1 MTVDKFFK
9 FYKKYGL
16 FVVFAVLFLLFACI
30 ADGFLNSRNLI
41 NILKQASVYG
51 IMCVGVTIV
60 MVSGGMDMSVGGQIA
75 CSGLV
80 MASLMKMGIH
90 PVIAVLAGIISCVV
104 IGYIN
109 GLFIAT
115 FNCAP
120 LVITLCLMLILN
132 GTAVVATSGIPIY
145 DFPKG
150 FYYVGQGFIGEVFPF
165 SIIIWLAAILIG
177 YFLLNKSY
185 FGRELYAIG
194 GNREAARLAG
204 INVVKVRV
212 LSYVVNSAFI
222 GIGSWVLLSKT
233 GSASPTAGANYQF
246 DCLTACMLGGVTFGG
261 GSGNVLTTA
270 LGVLIIAMIGNGLLL
285 LGFDGNFQ
293 QIIKGIILLATL
305 TLDAYQKIR
314 KAKTEA

>member
-9 FYKKYGL
+9 FYKKWGL
-16 FVVFAVLFLLFACI
+16 FVVFTLLFVLFAAI
-30 ADGFLNSRNLI
+30 ADGFLLPKNLF

-60 MVSGGMDMSVGGQIA
+60 MVSGGMDLSVGGQIA
-75 CSGLV
+75 CSGLA
-80 MASLMKMGIH
+80 MAALMKLGVH
-90 PVIAVLAGIISCVV
+90 PVAAVLAGILICAF
-104 IGYIN
+104 IGGIN

-120 LVITLCLMLILN
+120 MVITLCLMLILN
-132 GTAVVATSGIPIY
+132 GLAVVVTKGTPIY

-150 FYYVGQGFIGEVFPF
+150 FYYVGQGFIGEIFPF
-165 SIIIWLAAILIG
+165 SIIIWFLAVAIG

-204 INVVKVRV
+204 IHVVRTRI
-212 LSYVVNSAFI
+212 LSYVINSAFI

-233 GSASPTAGANYQF
+233 GSAAPTAGANYQF

-270 LGVLIIAMIGNGLLL
+270 LGVLIISMIGNGLLL
-285 LGFDGNFQ
+285 LGLDGNFQ
-293 QIIKGIILLATL
+293 QIVKGAILLATL

-314 KAKTEA
+314 KAKVEA

>member
-9 FYKKYGL
+9 FYKKWGL
-16 FVVFAVLFLLFACI
+16 FVVFALLFALFACI
-30 ADGFLNSRNLI
+30 ADGFLLPRNLF

-80 MASLMKMGIH
+80 MASLMKLGVP
-90 PVIAVLAGIISCVV
+90 PVFAVLAGIAACAV

-120 LVITLCLMLILN
+120 MVITLCLMLMLN

-150 FYYVGQGFIGEVFPF
+150 FYYVGQGFIGDVFPF
-165 SIIIWLAAILIG
+165 SIIIWAAAIIVG

-185 FGRELYAIG
+185 FGREMYAIG

-204 INVVKVRV
+204 INVVRARI
-212 LSYVVNSAFI
+212 LSYVINSAFI

-285 LGFDGNFQ
+285 MGFDGNFQ
-293 QIIKGIILLATL
+293 QIIKGAILLLTL
-305 TLDAYQKIR
+305 TIDAYQKIR
-314 KAKTEA
+314 KSKTV

>member
-1 MTVDKFFK
+1 MTADKFFK

-16 FVVFAVLFLLFACI
+16 FVVFVVLFVLFACI
-30 ADGFLNSRNLI
+30 ADGFLNTKNLI

-51 IMCVGVTIV
+51 VMCVGVTIV

-80 MASLMKMGIH
+80 MAALMKMGIH
-90 PVIAVLAGIISCVV
+90 PVIAVVVGILFCAV
-104 IGYIN
+104 IGGIN
-109 GLFIAT
+109 GLFIAI

-120 LVITLCLMLILN
+120 MVITLCLMLILN
-132 GTAVVATSGIPIY
+132 GAAVVATSGIPIY

-150 FYYVGQGFIGEVFPF
+150 FYYVGQGFIGDVFPF
-165 SIIIWLAAILIG
+165 SIIIWALAIAVG

-185 FGRELYAIG
+185 FGRKLYAIG

-204 INVVKVRV
+204 INVVNTRI
-212 LSYVVNSAFI
+212 LSYVINSVFI

-233 GSASPTAGANYQF
+233 GSASPTAGSNYQF

-270 LGVLIIAMIGNGLLL
+270 LGVLIISMIGNGLLL
-285 LGFDGNFQ
+285 MGLDGNFQ
-293 QIIKGIILLATL
+293 QIIKGAILLLTL
-305 TLDAYQKIR
+305 TIDAYQKIR
-314 KAKTEA
+314 KSKAL

>member
-9 FYKKYGL
+9 FYKKWGL
-16 FVVFAVLFLLFACI
+16 FVVFAVLFALFACI
-30 ADGFLNSRNLI
+30 ADGFLLTKNLI

-80 MASLMKMGIH
+80 MATLMKAGVH
-90 PVIAVLAGIISCVV
+90 PIFAVLAGIACCAI
-104 IGYIN
+104 IGGIN
-109 GLFIAT
+109 GAFIAT

-120 LVITLCLMLILN
+120 IVITLCMMLILN
-132 GTAVVATSGIPIY
+132 GLAVVTTKGIPIY

-150 FYYVGQGFIGEVFPF
+150 FYYVGQGFIGDVFPF
-165 SIIIWLAAILIG
+165 SIIIWIIAIAVG

-185 FGRELYAIG
+185 FGREMYAIG

-204 INVVKVRV
+204 INIVRARI
-212 LSYVVNSAFI
+212 LSYIINSTFI
-222 GIGSWVLLSKT
+222 GIGAWVLLSKT
-233 GSASPTAGANYQF
+233 GSAGATAGANYQF
-246 DCLTACMLGGVTFGG
+246 DCMTACMLGGVTFGG

-270 LGVLIIAMIGNGLLL
+270 LGVLIISMIGNGLLL

-293 QIIKGIILLATL
+293 QVIKGLILLLTL
-305 TLDAYQKIR
+305 TIDAYQKIR
-314 KAKTEA
+314 KSKTA

>member
-1 MTVDKFFK
+1 MTADKFFK

-16 FVVFAVLFLLFACI
+16 FVVFVILFVLFSCI
-30 ADGFLNSRNLI
+30 ADGFLYTKNLL
-41 NILKQASVYG
+41 NILKQASIYG

-75 CSGLV
+75 CSGLI
-80 MASLMKMGIH
+80 MAALMKMGIS
-90 PVIAVLAGIISCVV
+90 PVIAVLVGIMTCAV
-104 IGYIN
+104 IGSIN

-120 LVITLCLMLILN
+120 IVITLCLMLMLN
-132 GTAVVATSGIPIY
+132 GAAVVATSGIPIY
-145 DFPKG
+145 DFPSG
-150 FYYVGQGFIGEVFPF
+150 FYFVGQGFIADVFPF
-165 SIIIWLAAILIG
+165 SIIIWALAVAVG

-204 INVVKVRV
+204 INVVRTRI
-212 LSYVVNSAFI
+212 LSYIINSTFI

-233 GSASPTAGANYQF
+233 GSASPTAGSNYQF

-270 LGVLIIAMIGNGLLL
+270 LGVLIISMISNGLLL
-285 LGFDGNFQ
+285 LGLDGNFQ
-293 QIIKGIILLATL
+293 QIIKGAILLLTL
-305 TLDAYQKIR
+305 TIDAYQKIR
-314 KAKTEA
+314 KSKTV

>member
-16 FVVFAVLFLLFACI
+16 FVVFVVLFVLFACI
-30 ADGFLNSRNLI
+30 ADGFLNTKNLI

-51 IMCVGVTIV
+51 VMCVGVTIV

-80 MASLMKMGIH
+80 IASLMKAGVHTIF
-90 PVIAVLAGIISCVV
+90 AVLAGVAFACIIGAV
-104 IGYIN
+104 N
-109 GLFIAT
+109 GSFIAI

-120 LVITLCLMLILN
+120 MVITLCLMLILN
-132 GTAVVATSGIPIY
+132 GAAVVATSGVPIY
-145 DFPKG
+145 DFPEG
-150 FYYVGQGFIGEVFPF
+150 FYYVGQGFIGDVFPF
-165 SIIIWLAAILIG
+165 SIVIWALAIAIG

-185 FGRELYAIG
+185 FGRKLYAIG

-204 INVVKVRV
+204 INVIATRI
-212 LSYVVNSAFI
+212 LSYMINSVFI
-222 GIGSWVLLSKT
+222 GIGAWVLLSKT

-270 LGVLIIAMIGNGLLL
+270 LGVLIISMIGNGLLL
-285 LGFDGNFQ
+285 MGLDGNYQ
-293 QIIKGIILLATL
+293 QIVKGVILLLTL
-305 TLDAYQKIR
+305 TIDAYQKIR
-314 KAKTEA
+314 KSNTL

>member
-9 FYKKYGL
+9 FYKKCGL
-16 FVVFAVLFLLFACI
+16 FVVFVVLFVLFACI
-30 ADGFLNSRNLI
+30 ADGFLNTKNLI

-51 IMCVGVTIV
+51 VMCVGVTIV

-80 MASLMKMGIH
+80 IASLMKAGVH
-90 PVIAVLAGIISCVV
+90 PIFAVLAGVAFACIIGAV
-104 IGYIN
+104 N
-109 GLFIAT
+109 GSFIAV

-120 LVITLCLMLILN
+120 MVITLCLMLILN
-132 GTAVVATSGIPIY
+132 GAAVVATSGVPIY
-145 DFPKG
+145 DFPEG
-150 FYYVGQGFIGEVFPF
+150 FYYVGQGFIGDVFPF
-165 SIIIWLAAILIG
+165 SIVIWALAIAIG

-185 FGRELYAIG
+185 FGRKLYAIG

-204 INVVKVRV
+204 INVIATRI
-212 LSYVVNSAFI
+212 LSYMINSVFI
-222 GIGSWVLLSKT
+222 GIGAWVLLSKT

-270 LGVLIIAMIGNGLLL
+270 LGVLIISMIGNGLLL
-285 LGFDGNFQ
+285 MGLDGNYQ
-293 QIIKGIILLATL
+293 QIVKGVILLLTL
-305 TLDAYQKIR
+305 TIDAYQKIR
-314 KAKTEA
+314 KSNTL

>member
-1 MTVDKFFK
+1 MTVDKFFN

-16 FVVFAVLFLLFACI
+16 FVVFAILFALFAFL
-30 ADGFLNSRNLI
+30 ADGFLNTRNLI

-75 CSGLV
+75 CSGLI
-80 MASLMKMGIH
+80 MAALMKLGIN
-90 PVIAVLAGIISCVV
+90 PVFAVLAGILTCAV

-120 LVITLCLMLILN
+120 MVITLCLMLMLN
-132 GTAVVATSGIPIY
+132 GSAVVATNGIPIY

-150 FYYVGQGFIGEVFPF
+150 FYYVGQGFIGDVFPF
-165 SIIIWLAAILIG
+165 SILIWAAAIIIG

-185 FGRELYAIG
+185 FGREMYAIG

-204 INVVKVRV
+204 INVVRARI
-212 LSYVVNSAFI
+212 LSYVINSVFI
-222 GIGSWVLLSKT
+222 GVGAWVLLSKT
-233 GSASPTAGANYQF
+233 GSAAPTAGSNYQF

-293 QIIKGIILLATL
+293 QIIKGAILLLTL
-305 TLDAYQKIR
+305 TIDAYQKIR
-314 KAKTEA
+314 KSNA

>member
-1 MTVDKFFK
+1 MTVDKFFN

-16 FVVFAVLFLLFACI
+16 FVVFAILFALFAFL

-75 CSGLV
+75 CSGLI
-80 MASLMKMGIH
+80 MAALMKLGIN
-90 PVIAVLAGIISCVV
+90 PVFAVIAGILVCAV

-120 LVITLCLMLILN
+120 MVITLCLMLMLN
-132 GTAVVATSGIPIY
+132 GSAVVATSGIPIY
-145 DFPKG
+145 DFPKS
-150 FYYVGQGFIGEVFPF
+150 FYYVGQGFIGDVFPF
-165 SIIIWLAAILIG
+165 SILIWLAAIIIG

-185 FGRELYAIG
+185 FGREMYAIG

-204 INVVKVRV
+204 INVVRARI
-212 LSYVVNSAFI
+212 LSYVINSVFI
-222 GIGSWVLLSKT
+222 GVGAWVLLSKT
-233 GSASPTAGANYQF
+233 GSAAPTAGSNYQF

-293 QIIKGIILLATL
+293 QIIKGAILLLTL
-305 TLDAYQKIR
+305 TIDAYQKIR
-314 KAKTEA
+314 KSKTA

>member
-16 FVVFAVLFLLFACI
+16 FVVFVVLFVLFACI
-30 ADGFLNSRNLI
+30 ADGFLNTKNLI

-51 IMCVGVTIV
+51 VMCVGVTIV

-80 MASLMKMGIH
+80 IASLMKAGVH
-90 PVIAVLAGIISCVV
+90 PIFAVLAGVAFACIIGAV
-104 IGYIN
+104 N
-109 GLFIAT
+109 GSFIAV

-120 LVITLCLMLILN
+120 MVITLCLMLILN
-132 GTAVVATSGIPIY
+132 GAAVVATSGIPIY
-145 DFPKG
+145 DFPEG
-150 FYYVGQGFIGEVFPF
+150 FYFVGQGFIGDVFPF
-165 SIIIWLAAILIG
+165 SIVIWARAIAIG

-185 FGRELYAIG
+185 FGRKLYAIG

-204 INVVKVRV
+204 INVITTRI
-212 LSYVVNSAFI
+212 LSYMINSVFI
-222 GIGSWVLLSKT
+222 GIGAWVLLSKT

-270 LGVLIIAMIGNGLLL
+270 LGVLIISMIGNGLLL
-285 LGFDGNFQ
+285 MGLDGNYQ
-293 QIIKGIILLATL
+293 QIVKGVILLLTL
-305 TLDAYQKIR
+305 TIDAYQKIR
-314 KAKTEA
+314 KSKEL

>member
-1 MTVDKFFK
+1 MTADKFFK

-16 FVVFAVLFLLFACI
+16 FVVFCVLFVLFAVI
-30 ADGFLNSRNLI
+30 ADGFLSTRNLI

-90 PVIAVLAGIISCVV
+90 PVLAVLAGILACAIVGC
-104 IGYIN
+104 IN

-120 LVITLCLMLILN
+120 MVITLCLMLVLN
-132 GTAVVATSGIPIY
+132 GTAVVTTSGIPIY

-150 FYYVGQGFIGEVFPF
+150 FYYVGQGFIGGVFPF
-165 SIIIWLAAILIG
+165 SIIIWVLAIAVG

-204 INVVKVRV
+204 INVVRTRI
-212 LSYVVNSAFI
+212 LSYVINSLFI

-233 GSASPTAGANYQF
+233 GSAAPTAGANYQF

-270 LGVLIIAMIGNGLLL
+270 LGVLIISMIGNGLLL
-285 LGFDGNFQ
+285 VGLDGNYQ
-293 QIIKGIILLATL
+293 QIIKGLILLLTL
-305 TLDAYQKIR
+305 TIDAYQKIR
-314 KAKTEA
+314 KVKVS

>member
-16 FVVFAVLFLLFACI
+16 FVVFVVLFVLFACI
-30 ADGFLNSRNLI
+30 ADGFLNTKNLI

-51 IMCVGVTIV
+51 VMCVGVTIV

-80 MASLMKMGIH
+80 IASLMKAGVH
-90 PVIAVLAGIISCVV
+90 PIFAVLAGVAFACIIGAV
-104 IGYIN
+104 N
-109 GLFIAT
+109 GSFIAI

-120 LVITLCLMLILN
+120 MVITLCLMLILN
-132 GTAVVATSGIPIY
+132 GAAVVATSGVPIY
-145 DFPKG
+145 DFPEG
-150 FYYVGQGFIGEVFPF
+150 FYYVGQGFIGDVFPF
-165 SIIIWLAAILIG
+165 SIVIWALAIAIG

-185 FGRELYAIG
+185 FGRKLYAIG

-204 INVVKVRV
+204 INVIATRI
-212 LSYVVNSAFI
+212 LSYMINSVFI
-222 GIGSWVLLSKT
+222 GIGAWVLLSKT

-270 LGVLIIAMIGNGLLL
+270 LGVLIISMIGNGLLL
-285 LGFDGNFQ
+285 MGLDGNYQ
-293 QIIKGIILLATL
+293 QIVKGVILLLTL
-305 TLDAYQKIR
+305 TIDAYQKIR
-314 KAKTEA
+314 KSNAL

>member
-9 FYKKYGL
+9 FYKKWGL
-16 FVVFAVLFLLFACI
+16 FVVFALLFALFACI
-30 ADGFLNSRNLI
+30 ADGFLLPRNLF

-75 CSGLV
+75 CSGLI
-80 MASLMKMGIH
+80 MASLMKLGVP
-90 PVIAVLAGIISCVV
+90 PVFAILAGIAACAV
-104 IGYIN
+104 IGCIN
-109 GLFIAT
+109 GTFIAI
-115 FNCAP
+115 FNSAP
-120 LVITLCLMLILN
+120 MVITLCLMLILN
-132 GTAVVATSGIPIY
+132 GSAVVATSGIPIY

-150 FYYVGQGFIGEVFPF
+150 FYHVGQGFIGEMFPV
-165 SIIIWLAAILIG
+165 SVIVWVLAISVG

-185 FGRELYAIG
+185 FGREMYAIG

-204 INVVKVRV
+204 INIVRARIF
-212 LSYVVNSAFI
+212 SYVINSVFI

-270 LGVLIIAMIGNGLLL
+270 LGVLIISMIGNGLLL

-293 QIIKGIILLATL
+293 QIIKGAILLAAL
-305 TLDAYQKIR
+305 TMDAYQKIR
-314 KAKTEA
+314 SAKQNG

>member
-1 MTVDKFFK
+1 MTADKFFK

-16 FVVFAVLFLLFACI
+16 IVVFLVIFAYFAVA
-30 ADGFLNSRNLI
+30 ARGFLNLRNVM
-41 NILKQASVYG
+41 NILNQASIYG

-80 MASLMKMGIH
+80 TATMMKMAI
-90 PVIAVLAGIISCVV
+90 PFPIAILGGVLCCVV
-104 IGYIN
+104 VGAIN
-109 GLFIAT
+109 GAFIAT
-115 FNCAP
+115 FNTP
-120 LVITLCLMLILN
+120 PMVITLCLMLILN
-132 GTAVVATSGIPIY
+132 GIAVVVTRGIPIY
-145 DFPKG
+145 DFPKA
-150 FYYVGQGFIGEVFPF
+150 FYFIGQGFIGGIFPVCIIVF
-165 SIIIWLAAILIG
+165 AITVAVG

-185 FGRELYAIG
+185 FGRKLYAIG

-204 INVVKVRV
+204 INIFRTRL
-212 LSYVVNSAFI
+212 LSYLICSAFI

-270 LGVLIIAMIGNGLLL
+270 LGVLIISMIGNGLLL
-285 LGFDGNFQ
+285 MGFDGNFQ
-293 QIIKGIILLATL
+293 DVIKGIILLLAMTM
-305 TLDAYQKIR
+305 DAYQKIR
-314 KAKTEA
+314 KAS

>member
-1 MTVDKFFK
+1 MTADKFFK

-16 FVVFAVLFLLFACI
+16 FVVFVILFVMFAFI
-30 ADGFLNSRNLI
+30 ADGFLNTRNLI

-75 CSGLV
+75 CSGLA
-80 MASLMKMGIH
+80 MAALMKLGVH
-90 PVIAVLAGIISCVV
+90 PVAAVLAGILVCAA
-104 IGYIN
+104 IGGIN

-120 LVITLCLMLILN
+120 MVITLCLMLILN
-132 GTAVVATSGIPIY
+132 GTAVVTTSGIPIY

-150 FYYVGQGFIGEVFPF
+150 FYYVGQGFIGGIFPF
-165 SIIIWLAAILIG
+165 SIIIWVLAIAVG

-204 INVVKVRV
+204 VNVVRTRI
-212 LSYVVNSAFI
+212 LSYVINSAFI

-270 LGVLIIAMIGNGLLL
+270 LGVLIISMIGNGLLL
-285 LGFDGNFQ
+285 LGLDGNFQ
-293 QIIKGIILLATL
+293 QIIKGAILLLTL
-305 TLDAYQKIR
+305 TMDAYQKIR
-314 KAKTEA
+314 KSKTV